1 MLKEIKNIFYLLA
14 FFIFI
19 ILTTSFYFSD
29 QNVSATNKSRSLY
42 SVKLNNDTQNLP
54 LLKSDTR
61 DIIEYRNDKEVY
73 RKNKK
78 NYKFWDL
85 IGK

>member
-1 MLKEIKNIFYLLA
+1 MLKEIKNIFYLLS

-61 DIIEYRNDKEVY
+61 DIIEYRNDIEVY